1 MVTAA
6 MNLTKKADSGERQP
20 HPAKRK
26 QPSSSNDGPTPKK
39 PKHYLQQRSTRQRSS
54 RSKSHRL
61 RQKSHSPLNQGSRV
75 VTVPDPEGR
84 LPSAAPSVP
93 KVMDTEMPSDYCKFG
108 GSSRDI
114 LPTLVEITFRPH
126 SPHCCSFTAVIR
138 DGCDGR
144 GVSFGQLI
152 SLIESIGHAGKIGDF
167 TIKPIEQH

>member
-6 MNLTKKADSGERQP
+6 VNLTKKADSGERQP

-39 PKHYLQQRSTRQRSS
+39 P
-54 RSKSHRL
+54 
-61 RQKSHSPLNQGSRV
+61 
-75 VTVPDPEGR
+75 
-84 LPSAAPSVP
+84 
-93 KVMDTEMPSDYCKFG
+93 SDYCKFG

-114 LPTLVEITFRPH
+114 LLTLIEITFRPH

-152 SLIESIGHAGKIGDF
+152 SLIESIGHAGKIDDF
-167 TIKPIEQH
+167 TIKPIEQHSFLLTSFSRHTSFQPSSSGTTVDQMRGWNTTKQVKRLSSKADMRRNAFMRSNSCII